1 MKIHPV
7 RFFFLATV
15 FCATFEKL
23 SWNVA
28 GTVSIADVLAIGFI
42 VTFAA
47 LEISRHDRRFVRT
60 AAVVGLFLLLFLV
73 VYLAGYYT
81 LESGQ
86 AVQQYWKGFIKF
98 GIHFLFLLLGV
109 VYLSRHSTRFY
120 MRTIG
125 FFAAGMILNAAYGV
139 LQLLAARSGTN
150 LDNTVISPITG
161 GTSSINVYG
170 IFQQTGF
177 IYRPN
182 ALTGDPNHLG
192 IMLMLPLLILTP
204 LYLRLER
211 GHPWKLRLGLS
222 LAFLLVVEV
231 LTLSRSGIGG
241 LILGALLLSLP
252 YRNRILSKQ
261 VLIPIGVIAVGF
273 VALIATSPNYFL
285 KVIGSRFETSGKSSS
300 AHFSV
305 YDFVPSILHS
315 HPVFGLGLN
324 NFSVYYQE
332 VTGLA
337 NWGPHSYYVAL
348 IVETGLVGTVVFAT
362 FLVYL
367 FARTTF
373 ARRLGRELSERGD
386 SAGARVT
393 PLAWGMT
400 AALVGTL
407 FANVF
412 YLTMSFYY
420 FYVFVTLLLALP
432 IVYGTRLEAGPEPVR
447 RRPARVEVT
456 PARAR

>member
-1 MKIHPV
+1 MTIRPV

-15 FCATFEKL
+15 FCATFEKV

-28 GTVSIADVLAIGFI
+28 GTVSIADILAIGFI
-42 VTFAA
+42 VSFAIR
-47 LEISRHDRRFVRT
+47 EISRRDRTFVIT
-60 AAVVGLFLLLFLV
+60 AAAVAGFLALFLC
-73 VYLAGYYT
+73 VYLAGYYS

-98 GIHFLFLLLGV
+98 GIHFLFLLMGV
-109 VYLSRHSTRFY
+109 IYLSRHSTRFY
-120 MRTIG
+120 LRTLG
-125 FFAAGMILNAAYGV
+125 FFTAGMVFNAAYGV

-150 LDNTVISPITG
+150 LDNTVISPFTG

-170 IFQQTGF
+170 IFDQTGF

-192 IMLMLPLLILTP
+192 VMLMLPLLILTP
-204 LYLRLER
+204 LYLRLEKR
-211 GHPWKLRLGLS
+211 NPWKIRLGLT

-241 LILGALLLSLP
+241 LILGFILLAVP
-252 YRNRILSKQ
+252 YRHRILSKQ
-261 VLIPIGVIAVGF
+261 VLIPIGVIALGF

-305 YDFVPSILHS
+305 YDFVPQILHS

-348 IVETGLVGTVVFAT
+348 LVETGLVGTAVFAA
-362 FLVYL
+362 FVIYL
-367 FARTTF
+367 FWRTAF
-373 ARRLGRELSERGD
+373 ARKLGRELTARGEP
-386 SAGARVT
+386 SGARVT

-400 AALVGTL
+400 AALLGTL

-420 FYVFVTLLLALP
+420 FYVFITLLLALP
-432 IVYGTRLEAGPEPVR
+432 IVYGFGLER
-447 RRPARVEVT
+447 RVEPARPRPQ
-456 PARAR
+456 PAAVPSPGR

>member
-1 MKIHPV
+1 MTFRPV

-15 FCATFEKL
+15 FCATFEKI

-28 GTVSIADVLAIGFI
+28 GNVSIADVLAIGFI
-42 VTFAA
+42 LCFIAQ
-47 LEISRHDRRFVRT
+47 EIARRDRRFVVT
-60 AAVVGLFLLLFLV
+60 AGVIAFFGALFLA
-73 VYLAGYYT
+73 VYLAGYFD

-86 AVQQYWKGFIKF
+86 AVQQFWKGMIKW
-98 GIHFLFLLLGV
+98 GIHILFLLFGV
-109 VYLSRHSTRFY
+109 IYLSRRPPAFY
-120 MRTIG
+120 LRTLG
-125 FFAAGMILNAAYGV
+125 WFTAGMVLNAIYAI

-150 LDNTVISPITG
+150 LDNLFVNKITG
-161 GTSSINVYG
+161 GSYAINVYG
-170 IFQQTGF
+170 IFEQTGN

-192 IMLMLPLLILTP
+192 IMLILPLLILGP

-211 GHPWKLRLGLS
+211 GHPWKLKLGLT

-241 LILGALLLSLP
+241 LILGFVLLAIP
-252 YRNRILSKQ
+252 YRERIFSRQL
-261 VLIPIGVIAVGF
+261 LIPVGVIAVGF
-273 VALIATSPNYFL
+273 VALVASSPAYFL
-285 KVIGSRFETSGKSSS
+285 KIISSRFQTGGNSTS

-305 YDFVPSILHS
+305 YDFIPQILHS
-315 HPVFGLGLN
+315 NPAFGLGLN
-324 NFSVYYQE
+324 NFAVYYQE
-332 VTGLA
+332 VTGQA

-348 IVETGLVGTVVFAT
+348 IVETGLVGTVVFAG

-367 FARTTF
+367 FWRTHF
-373 ARRLGRELSERGD
+373 ARKLGSALRAVGD
-386 SAGARVT
+386 PAEARVT

-412 YLTMSFYY
+412 YLTMSFYN
-420 FYVFVTLLLALP
+420 FYVFVLLLLALP
-432 IVYGTRLEAGPEPVR
+432 VVYGRGLEPTLAAPLPSRLAVNPAAG
-447 RRPARVEVT
+447 
-456 PARAR
+456 RA

>member
-1 MKIHPV
+1 MTIRPV

-15 FCATFEKL
+15 FCATFEKV

-28 GTVSIADVLAIGFI
+28 GTVSIADILAIGFI
-42 VTFAA
+42 VSFAVREIARRDRTFV
-47 LEISRHDRRFVRT
+47 IT
-60 AAVVGLFLLLFLV
+60 AAAVAGFLALFLC
-73 VYLAGYYT
+73 VYLAGYYA

-109 VYLSRHSTRFY
+109 IYLSRHSVRFY
-120 MRTIG
+120 LRTLVW
-125 FFAAGMILNAAYGV
+125 FTAGMVLNAAYGV
-139 LQLLAARSGTN
+139 VQLLAARSGVN
-150 LDNTVISPITG
+150 LDNTVISPFTG

-170 IFQQTGF
+170 IFEQTGF

-192 IMLMLPLLILTP
+192 IMLILPLLMLTP

-211 GHPWKLRLGLS
+211 GHPWKVKLGLT

-231 LTLSRSGIGG
+231 LTLSRSGISG
-241 LILGALLLSLP
+241 LIVGTILLALP
-252 YRNRILSKQ
+252 YRRHILSRQ
-261 VLIPIGVIAVGF
+261 VLIPVGVIAAGF
-273 VALIATSPNYFL
+273 VALIASSPAYFL

-315 HPVFGLGLN
+315 HPFFGLGLN

-348 IVETGLVGTVVFAT
+348 IVETGLVGTIIFAA
-362 FLVYL
+362 FLTYL
-367 FARTTF
+367 FARTAY
-373 ARRLGRELSERGD
+373 ARKVGRELTARGD
-386 SAGARVT
+386 PSGARIT

-400 AALVGTL
+400 AALAGTL
-407 FANVF
+407 VANVF

-420 FYVFVTLLLALP
+420 FYVFITLLLALP
-432 IVYGTRLEAGPEPVR
+432 IVYGFGLER
-447 RRPARVEVT
+447 RVEPARPRPQ
-456 PARAR
+456 PAAVPSPGR